1 MDLQTLNP
9 LDFDTVLKS
18 VSKTGRL

>member
-9 LDFDTVLKS
+9 CL
-18 VSKTGRL
+18 